1 MWTTELTRWPQA
13 TAYPLPAGRR
23 GWRSCWAGSHTG
35 SGGWSRDGP
44 PARSCA
50 GCWPTCLAGT
60 AGRSLSTPARPPP
73 TACSTGW
80 PGRSG
85 TTTGSATTSA
95 PGWSSTSATPAA
107 VLVVDETGDLKKGSH
122 TVGGQRRY
130 TGPAGKVD
138 NAQVAVD
145 LTSAT
150 LGRARGDRPRAVPAP
165 GLDRRSRTPPGRR
178 CPRPGGVRP
187 KPELARVM
195 LARALA
201 ARVPAG
207 WGGPMRSPA
216 QPGVARLVG
225 GPPAAHVLAVKA
237 TEPRPSPRGPSPS
250 AARLAEQLP
259 SWCWWR
265 LSAGQGPRAAA
276 GRGGPPAARH
286 RRAGRVGPLAA
297 GAPQPAH
304 RGAGRLPAR
313 RPGQPAAG
321 RPGPGGGVSLAGRM
335 TRE

>member
-95 PGWSSTSATPAA
+95 PGWSGTSATPAA

-178 CPRPGGVRP
+178 CPRPGRLRP
-187 KPELARVM
+187 QPELARVM

-216 QPGVARLVG
+216 PARRC
-225 GPPAAHVLAVKA
+225 AAGW
-237 TEPRPSPRGPSPS
+237 R
-250 AARLAEQLP
+250 AASCP
-259 SWCWWR
+259 C
-265 LSAGQGPRAAA
+265 AGRQGHRAAA
-276 GRGGPPAARH
+276 IAAWTIAVGGA
-286 RRAGRVGPLAA
+286 AGRAAPLLVLV
-297 GAPQPAH
+297 APE
-304 RGAGRLPAR
+304 R
-313 RPGQPAAG
+313 RPGAKG
-321 RPGPGGGVSLAGRM
+321 RRW
-335 TRE
+335 